1 MMKSG
6 MKRSRSVATRMR
18 NLTVSCTLL
27 LIASIFVLS
36 SCVGATNVKRQL
48 RGKRATL
55 ESEAAYNE
63 NIPRRRTKGESERD
77 RRIPLPDRSSTTAL
91 PQSSTRIV
99 GGANVEQPSRY
110 PWFTRVVG
118 GEDTGNGLDAC
129 GGALIAKDLVLTAA
143 HCG

>member
-1 MMKSG
+1 MQ
-6 MKRSRSVATRMR
+6 
-18 NLTVSCTLL
+18 
-27 LIASIFVLS
+27 
-36 SCVGATNVKRQL
+36 RQL

-63 NIPRRRTKGESERD
+63 KVSRTRRTKGEGD
-77 RRIPLPDRSSTTAL
+77 RKPRSTEPIPPPQTTYT
-91 PQSSTRIV
+91 SSTRIV
-99 GGANVEQPSRY
+99 GGANVEEPSRY

-118 GEDTGNGLDAC
+118 GVDTGEGLDAC